1 MNIPIQF
8 MQAEGEFSVPGT
20 RQTVNGDVVRRAVG
34 RLPLRDR
41 SEALDYMASGTAP
54 TEKVAFA
61 LRRAIVELAEERRER
76 DLPDTGKPRSLQQ

>member
-54 TEKVAFA
+54 SAKVAMA

-76 DLPDTGKPRSLQQ
+76 DLP

>member
-34 RLPLRDR
+34 RLRLRDR
-41 SEALDYMASGTAP
+41 SEALDYMAGGTAP
-54 TEKVAFA
+54 SATVAMA
-61 LRRAIVELAEERRER
+61 LRRAIVELAEE
-76 DLPDTGKPRSLQQ
+76 

>member
-41 SEALDYMASGTAP
+41 SEALDYMASGAAP
-54 TEKVAFA
+54 SEKVAVA

>member
-54 TEKVAFA
+54 TEKVAMA